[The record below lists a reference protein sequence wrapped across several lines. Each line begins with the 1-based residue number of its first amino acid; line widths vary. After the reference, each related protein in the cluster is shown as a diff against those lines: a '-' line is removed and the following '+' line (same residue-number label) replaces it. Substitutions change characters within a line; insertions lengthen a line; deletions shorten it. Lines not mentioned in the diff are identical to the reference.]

1 MTPVEKIRAQVV
13 ASRRAQGLPD
23 HVTAEAF
30 LDRLAAEV
38 LAEGVTADAS

>member
-1 MTPVEKIRAQVV
+1 MTSIEKIRAQVV

-23 HVTAEAF
+23 HVTAETF

-38 LAEGVTADAS
+38 LAEEVAADAA